1 MDPQTQQRLAWL
13 YDQALGCAE
22 RVQQAL
28 GQGMP
33 EHAYQ
38 QCLALELQALPL
50 TVQCDVPVPMVFR
63 GTELPRAIV
72 VPLVV
77 DGRLVISVAVED
89 RMTAQLDARMHAL
102 LRATGLPMGV
112 IANFGQPAI
121 RAGWRRIL
129 NPNPR
134 LDPA

>member
-1 MDPQTQQRLAWL
+1 MDPQTQQRLSWL

-28 GQGMP
+28 GPGMP
-33 EHAYQ
+33 DHAYQ

-50 TVQCDVPVPMVFR
+50 AVQCDVPVPLVFR
-63 GTELPRAIV
+63 GTEVPRAIV

-77 DGRLVISVAVED
+77 DGRMVISIATEE
-89 RMTAQLDARMHAL
+89 RIHPLLDARMQAL

-121 RAGWRRIL
+121 RAGWRRIW